1 MVKKYSFLFIILAA
15 ILWSADGLLR
25 RSLYSL
31 PPTVVVLFE
40 HILGL
45 LLLLPFLLP
54 KLKEIKTLT
63 KKEWGA
69 FLWVALLSGVL
80 GTVLYTAALGKVQY
94 ISYSVV
100 VLLQQLQPLIV
111 VFFASRVLKETITK
125 KYIVWALVG
134 ISAAYLLSFPQLKVS
149 LVNDQGQII
158 AALLAIG
165 AAFCWGSST
174 AFSRLGLQKLTPYVA
189 TGFRFALTIPIAFI
203 FVFLTKSESQLTMV
217 SSTQWLNLLGIAL
230 STGMVGLI
238 IYHKGLKFT
247 HAKVSAIA
255 ELFWPLSAVFI
266 GYFFLEERLT
276 LTQIIGTLL
285 LLVSMYQISQ
295 IQKKYVAIT

>member
-125 KYIVWALVG
+125 KYIVWAPCSHTNHQSHIPSCLYTVVAHHK
-134 ISAAYLLSFPQLKVS
+134 IQMDILPP
-149 LVNDQGQII
+149 
-158 AALLAIG
+158 
-165 AAFCWGSST
+165 
-174 AFSRLGLQKLTPYVA
+174 KLI
-189 TGFRFALTIPIAFI
+189 L
-203 FVFLTKSESQLTMV
+203 M
-217 SSTQWLNLLGIAL
+217 N
-230 STGMVGLI
+230 
-238 IYHKGLKFT
+238 H
-247 HAKVSAIA
+247 
-255 ELFWPLSAVFI
+255 
-266 GYFFLEERLT
+266 
-276 LTQIIGTLL
+276 
-285 LLVSMYQISQ
+285 
-295 IQKKYVAIT
+295 